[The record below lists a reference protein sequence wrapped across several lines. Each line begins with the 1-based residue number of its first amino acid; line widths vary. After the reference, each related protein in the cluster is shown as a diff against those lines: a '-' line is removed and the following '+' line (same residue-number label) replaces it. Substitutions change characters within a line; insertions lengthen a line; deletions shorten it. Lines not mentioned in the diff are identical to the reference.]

1 MSNSKVVNA
10 NDLMEHI
17 QVNSHLSPSLVIDW
31 LHAGVEDTHF
41 AGRASLFYGLV
52 FTVVG
57 ILIHTL
63 FADNYW
69 LLGGLTTGFLLLGP
83 FLAVGLYDLSRRI
96 ELGQKPSLI
105 PSMTAWW
112 PNLFH
117 MALFACILVI
127 TLLAWTQLSFVIFA
141 HFFNGQLP
149 TFMDIIIN
157 VLTFKQLEF
166 TLIYFLV
173 GGLFAAFVFTISV
186 IAIPLML
193 DKQVNALSAV
203 SASVRACKQ
212 NPTAM
217 LCWAFCLVV
226 LVGVGFA
233 TSFLGLIVT
242 MPVAGHA
249 SWHVYK
255 SVIQSS

>member
-1 MSNSKVVNA
+1 MSDSKTANA
-10 NDLMEHI
+10 NDLLEHV
-17 QVNSHLSPSLVIDW
+17 QVNSHLPASLVIDW
-31 LHAGVEDTHF
+31 LHAGVEDIHH
-41 AGRASLFYGLV
+41 AGKASLFYGLV

-57 ILIHTL
+57 ILIHSF

-83 FLAVGLYDLSRRI
+83 FLAMGLYDLSRQI
-96 ELGQKPSLI
+96 EQAKKPKLI
-105 PSMTAWW
+105 PSLTAWW
-112 PNLFH
+112 PNLFN
-117 MALFACILVI
+117 MALFACILVLA
-127 TLLAWTQLSFVIFA
+127 LLAWTQLSFEIFA

-149 TFMDIIIN
+149 TFMDIVIN
-157 VLTFKQLEF
+157 VLTFKQVKF

-173 GGLFAAFVFTISV
+173 GGLFAAFIFTISV

-193 DKQVNALSAV
+193 DKRVNAVTAAV
-203 SASVRACKQ
+203 ASLRACSQ
-212 NPTAM
+212 NPSAM

-233 TSFLGLIVT
+233 TSFLGLLLT

-249 SWHVYK
+249 SWHVYR
-255 SVIQSS
+255 SVIQDK

>member
-1 MSNSKVVNA
+1 MSDSKIVNA
-10 NDLMEHI
+10 NDLLAHI
-17 QVNSHLSPSLVIDW
+17 QVNSHLSPSLVTDW
-31 LHAGVEDTHF
+31 LHAGVEDTHY

-96 ELGQKPSLI
+96 ELKQKPLLI
-105 PSMTAWW
+105 PSLTAWW
-112 PNLFH
+112 PNLLN
-117 MALFACILVI
+117 MAVFACILVI
-127 TLLAWTQLSFVIFA
+127 TLLVWTQLSFVIFS

-149 TFMDIIIN
+149 TLMDIIIN
-157 VLTFKQLEF
+157 VLTFKQLTF
-166 TLIYFLV
+166 TLTYFLV
-173 GGLFAAFVFTISV
+173 GGLFAVFVFTISV

-193 DKQVNALSAV
+193 DKQVNAVIAV
-203 SASVRACKQ
+203 GASLRACKQ
-212 NPTAM
+212 NPIAM

-249 SWHVYK
+249 SWHVYR
-255 SVIQSS
+255 SVIQTH